1 MTYFLSST
9 PPKDSNPVYVARTHL
24 EFTQTARPARPTRPA
39 RPPRPARPTRPTRPA
54 RSARP
59 ARPTSTVHI
68 IHKHAVSRDNAVLT
82 TTKQTKNFK

>member
-24 EFTQTARPARPTRPA
+24 EFTQTARPARPT
-39 RPPRPARPTRPTRPA
+39 
-54 RSARP
+54 
-59 ARPTSTVHI
+59 STVHI